1 MYETGL
7 PTRGTLR
14 TGAVVGGDGLSRVAT
29 GTSAALPG
37 FWRASGGIYTL
48 AGQTAGMDVPNL
60 VAQRLDGRPRSMV
73 ALDGDDVAVFAPDRT
88 LLYRG
93 DSLLRDADVE
103 VYGHDIERLTL
114 SAGRRKTTF
123 VLEYVGADKQFTVP
137 ERHAEAVLEQ
147 FLGGVLETAG
157 VTDDGERVQGVYL
170 FSDLTVV
177 VTDARLVK
185 HVGTAVWDSEYDEV
199 PFAAVSGLDFEEG
212 SVATQVVLWVE
223 GRAERIK
230 APSDEAPLL
239 RRTLTR
245 ALCAFHDVDS
255 LDELAEFGP
264 AAEDPAPDSSIVLDD
279 NISPLIE
286 SSDES
291 GSGDSVDTA
300 AAVAR
305 DDWLEPTTADAT
317 GPRDSDPTGDPDR
330 ARPVDD
336 PTGGGPAADRAGG
349 DRSPGETTGRDQ
361 SQTDVDALEQR
372 VRELTRAVDRQS
384 ELLEQQTQR
393 LSELAERLDT
403 DR

>member
-1 MYETGL
+1 
-7 PTRGTLR
+7 
-14 TGAVVGGDGLSRVAT
+14 
-29 GTSAALPG
+29 
-37 FWRASGGIYTL
+37 
-48 AGQTAGMDVPNL
+48 MDVPNL
-60 VAQRLDGRPRSMV
+60 VAQRLDGRPRSVV

-88 LLYRG
+88 LVYRG

-230 APSDEAPLL
+230 TPSNEAPLL

-264 AAEDPAPDSSIVLDD
+264 AAGDTAPDSSIVLNDD
-279 NISPLIE
+279 ISPLIE
-286 SSDES
+286 SSEES
-291 GSGDSVDTA
+291 GSDDSVDTA

-305 DDWLEPTTADAT
+305 DDWLEPTTGDDQSADAT

-330 ARPVDD
+330 GGPVDD

-349 DRSPGETTGRDQ
+349 DRPPRETATGRDQ
-361 SQTDVDALEQR
+361 SQTDVDALDQR

-384 ELLEQQTQR
+384 ELLEQQTRR